1 MQFLQKRVAGA
12 IKASVALLRFFLPI
26 NAGSVII
33 RNSEHETCS
42 TDLCIAK
49 HATGYSTDSN
59 TARERREQVWI
70 ARQQREW

>member
-1 MQFLQKRVAGA
+1 MIPMIDDFKQRFTLGDNFVVVA
-12 IKASVALLRFFLPI
+12 
-26 NAGSVII
+26 
-33 RNSEHETCS
+33 NSEHETCS

-49 HATGYSTDSN
+49 HAAGYSTDSN